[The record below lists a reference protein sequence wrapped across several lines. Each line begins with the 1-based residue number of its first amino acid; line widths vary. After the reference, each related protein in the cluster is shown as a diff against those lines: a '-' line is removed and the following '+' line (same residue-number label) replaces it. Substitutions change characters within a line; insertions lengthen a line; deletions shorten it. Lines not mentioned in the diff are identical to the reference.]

1 MKNVPNLLRPEEVL
15 AVSNMLRKRLERDK
29 EDFFRFSD
37 CFNLDFIRQLS
48 GNIEAAKLMADDR
61 PIIDRLANRSSEMR
75 MVFDKLS
82 IHIADLH
89 THIFDNEPNTIAH
102 LDLTLLMTSINQ
114 RKVDAVITLLRRLI
128 SKFDAMDN
136 VTPVVRKYVSEVTV
150 LFADLTYIEL
160 ETMKLQREKELVVQG
175 NQALVR
181 NLWRMVESISN
192 AGLLIYRRSNP
203 NKAKEYS
210 LSELKSSLI
219 AASNS

>member
-89 THIFDNEPNTIAH
+89 THIFENEPNTIAH